1 MCVRNSPPRAP
12 WRCPMARPRA
22 CGHQLP
28 AQGAFSYGL
37 ELRTKLEPPD
47 EDGAIIISGAGEG
60 FPQPISSSQ
69 LGSQSF
75 SDFFATDLFFEDE
88 LCAYWMDSR
97 EAAPVPGTSIS
108 CRQTT
113 FLCDDASPLR
123 RGLPSP
129 LDFSKAT
136 I

>member
-12 WRCPMARPRA
+12 WRCPMARRRA

-47 EDGAIIISGAGEG
+47 EDGTIISGAGEG

-75 SDFFATDLFFEDE
+75 SGFVHGMVEDE

-97 EAAPVPGTSIS
+97 EAAPVPGTSIR
-108 CRQTT
+108 CAQ
-113 FLCDDASPLR
+113 
-123 RGLPSP
+123 
-129 LDFSKAT
+129 
-136 I
+136 